1 MLTSDSCGLLR
12 SGTGVWRAVGNGEKR
27 RYRRSG
33 FGPAPGKGTCPETPR
48 ATPLPCGTANPR
60 VGLPVQLAWSG
71 LLMEGVIAKPLSPSG
86 RPSARSADAYQNPV
100 WGTLGA
106 LVRAGE
112 VAKSLAGCS
121 CNCAD
126 KKGRKQREYL
136 HSDVRVDLPEAFG
149 VNFQVLRLCPEP
161 YGRLSVLT
169 TSQFLNAP
177 AAR

>member
-1 MLTSDSCGLLR
+1 MVVFLNQRLVEFSFLYTTR
-12 SGTGVWRAVGNGEKR
+12 SSFDLIFK
-27 RYRRSG
+27 
-33 FGPAPGKGTCPETPR
+33 
-48 ATPLPCGTANPR
+48 
-60 VGLPVQLAWSG
+60 Q
-71 LLMEGVIAKPLSPSG
+71 
-86 RPSARSADAYQNPV
+86 SARSADAYQNPV

-161 YGRLSVLT
+161 YGRLSV
-169 TSQFLNAP
+169 
-177 AAR
+177 